1 MARRRYRQRSYR
13 RRGRWSSNIQN
24 LFLTGTAQPS
34 TQTEPYFGDSVT
46 LAQNPGQSQSVSQQY
61 TVKNVEVSG
70 NIETISSSSN
80 WNIEEVT
87 YYIMYVPEGYA
98 ISTALP
104 FQHPEWIMA
113 YKYYGSAVISN
124 TGSSSNIPPKIKT
137 RLSRRLNTGDS
148 IIFLYIAKN
157 VSSSPVEV
165 KFQGLVRWWTKAN

>member
-1 MARRRYRQRSYR
+1 M
-13 RRGRWSSNIQN
+13 
-24 LFLTGTAQPS
+24 GTAQPTS
-34 TQTEPYFGDSVT
+34 TENVYFGDSVT
-46 LAQNPGQSQSVSQQY
+46 LAQNPGQNSSTVSQQY
-61 TVKNVEVSG
+61 TVKNIEVSG
-70 NIETISSSSN
+70 NIETISSSAN

-98 ISTALP
+98 ISTNLP

-113 YKYYGSAVISN
+113 YKYYGAAVVSN

-148 IIFLYIAKN
+148 IIFMYIAKN
-157 VSSSPVEV
+157 VSTQPVEV